1 MVFGWR
7 KYRSLIIVTAIAATA
22 YLWWLFRPELLFISK
37 HASESAPSAIAEIQ
51 PLFTGSLHA
60 LSDAPETAGRVN
72 VLKTGD
78 SLQLEISNLQS
89 EAATS
94 FEVALAL
101 AVDRSSPTRVLGK
114 IAIAEHQTL
123 TIPPGIDPAITKTV
137 LLTDDSQRI
146 LATATL
152 EPF

>member
-1 MVFGWR
+1 MVSPWR
-7 KYRSLIIVTAIAATA
+7 KYRLLIIVSAIAAA
-22 YLWWLFRPELLFISK
+22 ACLWWLFRPELLFIDK
-37 HASESAPSAIAEIQ
+37 HVNESAPAAIAEIQ

-60 LSDAPETAGRVN
+60 HGDAPETAGRVN

-78 SLQLEISNLQS
+78 RLQLEISNLHS
-89 EAATS
+89 KAGTS

-101 AVDRSSPTRVLGK
+101 AADQASQTRALGK
-114 IAIAEHQTL
+114 IVIAGDQTL
-123 TIPPGIDPAITKTV
+123 TIPPGIDPAINKTV